1 MKYRA
6 FLSYSH
12 ADSEFAGRFHQD
24 LERWRAGRGLQGR
37 ETSIGPVPRNL
48 RPIFRD
54 RDDFAG
60 GGTLGEATNEALEDS
75 DFLILLCSPASA
87 KSVYVNEEIRSF
99 KAMGGSERIIPV
111 IVDGEPGHPE
121 RNCFPEALVRKVGPD
136 GQLTDEIEDRLAAD
150 ARSVG
155 DGPRRALAKVIAGL
169 LGVSFDEIVRRAEA
183 AERRRNRIVAS
194 VALAMTVL
202 AVLAA
207 GFGWLAENRRV
218 VAEHNYR
225 AAVSAADS
233 LLGQVGEELIR
244 TEGVSLATTKRLLG
258 RSEAIYDQLIAA
270 LPEARE
276 VKVGKIA
283 ALSVFSRAYY
293 DKGDIAAAIEAQ
305 AEAERLTIEILGSD
319 ATAPEAQ
326 LPLAMIRAERARL
339 LVATGDHEQAEA
351 VLSAALKVLDE
362 PEVRVGV
369 SDGQAR
375 YVFGVAVQLALLQA
389 VSGNLDGAAESYA
402 TVRRLISERQASS
415 EEPFK
420 WQTLESTVLATEAA
434 MYEQRGDLA
443 TAAARLDRAIAIL
456 RVTVAAEPDFAQ
468 ARTLLAQA
476 LRARGELAEAL
487 NSEADATTFE
497 AESNRL
503 LESLARAD
511 TEDRAAQV
519 AAADVKANRLL
530 GQIEAGDESGLAELR
545 KALET
550 VESIAAATPESASAA
565 TARRELLARAARV
578 FNQARRYAEAASA
591 AQRLVAVE
599 TAAVQASGDAASRA
613 RLAAALVLA
622 TTAADG
628 RGELEQAL
636 ALSER
641 ALIIER
647 DLAAKDTERKS
658 GLPYAEWRSG
668 SLLWRLSRRAEAE
681 QRYRRIVELFEGL
694 VSAAPDNL
702 AYGSGLS
709 QSCVNLGELKAVTGD
724 VAGARRVFA
733 KCITNAE
740 RVLAAAPSERDYQLD
755 LAWALARIAL
765 LEADR
770 AQWERVASLL
780 SEADRAEPLDDLSDE
795 LLTVARLAAAR

>member
-1 MKYRA
+1 M
-6 FLSYSH
+6 SYSH
-12 ADSEFAGRFHQD
+12 ADSAFASRFHQD
-24 LERWRAGRGLQGR
+24 LERWRAGRGLRGR
-37 ETSIGPVPRNL
+37 DTPTGPVPSNL

-87 KSVYVNEEIRSF
+87 RSAYVNEEIRSF

-111 IVDGEPGHPE
+111 IVEGEPGHPE
-121 RNCFPEALVRKVGPD
+121 RNCFPEALIRKIGPD

-183 AERRRNRIVAS
+183 AEQRRNRIVAG
-194 VALAMTVL
+194 VASMMTVL

-218 VAEHNYR
+218 VAERNYQ

-244 TEGVSLATTKRLLG
+244 TEGVSLATTRRLLS
-258 RSEAIYDQLIAA
+258 RSEAIYDQLIET

-305 AEAERLTIEILGSD
+305 AEAERLTLDILGD
-319 ATAPEAQ
+319 DVATPAAQ
-326 LPLAMIRAERARL
+326 WSLAMIRAERAKL
-339 LVATGDHEQAEA
+339 LVATGDHEGAEA
-351 VLSAALKVLDE
+351 VLAAALQALDD
-362 PEVRVGV
+362 PETRTGIN
-369 SDGQAR
+369 DAQAR

-389 VSGNLDGAAESYA
+389 VSGDLDGAEGSYV
-402 TVRRLISERQASS
+402 TVRRLIVERQS
-415 EEPFK
+415 ESANPSE
-420 WQTLESTVLATEAA
+420 WRTLESTVLATEAA

-443 TAAARLDRAIAIL
+443 VAAERLDRAINLL
-456 RVTVAAEPDFAQ
+456 RISVAKEPDFAQ
-468 ARTLLAQA
+468 ARTLLAQV
-476 LRARGELAEAL
+476 LRARGQLAEAL
-487 NSEADATTFE
+487 DGDRDAARFA
-497 AESNRL
+497 AESNYL
-503 LESLARAD
+503 TESLAEAD

-519 AAADVKANRLL
+519 AAAEVAARRLL
-530 GQIEAGDESGLAELR
+530 GQIGDGDDSGLDELR
-545 KALET
+545 TALRT
-550 VESIAAATPESASAA
+550 VESIAAKSPDLASAA
-565 TARRELLARAARV
+565 AARRDLLSRAAAV
-578 FNQARRYAEAASA
+578 FNEARRYAEAASA
-591 AQRLVAVE
+591 AQRLIAIE
-599 TAAVQASGDAASRA
+599 AAAAHAAGDDAASG

-628 RGELEQAL
+628 RGRLEQAL
-636 ALSER
+636 AFSER
-641 ALIIER
+641 ALAIER
-647 DLAAKDTERKS
+647 ELAATDPGRQA
-658 GLPYAEWRSG
+658 GLAYAEWRSG

-681 QRYRRIVELFEGL
+681 LRYTRVVELFEAL
-694 VSAAPDNL
+694 VASAPDNL
-702 AYGSGLS
+702 RSGSALS
-709 QSCVNLGELKAVTGD
+709 QSCVNLGELRAVNGD
-724 VAGARRVFA
+724 VDGARAIFA
-733 KCITNAE
+733 KCIKNAE
-740 RVLAAAPSERDYQLD
+740 RVLSAAPAERAYQLD

-765 LEADR
+765 LQADPARWRRVAALLSDADR
-770 AQWERVASLL
+770 V
-780 SEADRAEPLDDLSDE
+780 EPLDDLNDE
-795 LLTVARLAAAR
+795 LLTVARLSAAR